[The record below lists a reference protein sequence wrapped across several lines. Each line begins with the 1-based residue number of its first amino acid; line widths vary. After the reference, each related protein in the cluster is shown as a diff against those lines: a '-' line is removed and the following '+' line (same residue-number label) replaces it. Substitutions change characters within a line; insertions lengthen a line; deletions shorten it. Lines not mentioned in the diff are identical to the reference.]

1 MLKNFF
7 KTTFLSIIIVG
18 FLFPSD
24 LFLKKKIQIDDRFR
38 NGLKLSPDL
47 YKIWIGTKSDANI
60 NSQYRIEKKQKTTN
74 SKEYIPGLPT
84 VPSAPK
90 TISSNQK
97 HTSDFDYVVYVYID
111 NSYNTMALKNQM
123 RHNIIDVWSGLNHC
137 QECIVFE
144 AMAFQDDSM
153 KKEGLADNG
162 ISSDVEER
170 LKAAENAAKQLES
183 TLLELQ
189 EMQDAN
195 IAQERTIELQE
206 YELAQQKQQLLDDQ
220 FIELEEKLRELEFER
235 EEKED
240 AYNQM
245 KDFRMNYLEEQYK
258 MHATFKDSLLT
269 RYGQKL
275 DNIYDPIIG
284 CTDEKALNF
293 SLKANKSCDDCCR
306 YDENSSLYILGCM
319 DSAAVNF
326 DVAATQPCTD
336 CCSYEI
342 IGCMDQDARNYD
354 SLANK
359 SCLDCCE
366 YQQQSWVVW
375 LIAGLLTI
383 LIILSVFAIL
393 GNRKKVVYLKPKDQP
408 KNSSES
414 EENLEDKSK
423 AQTITAPSAPSPQ
436 PLVTPTQA
444 YVDEGVLQSEIRTQ
458 RQSAVAMSA
467 GQKEGATQIVKDWLS
482 ESKGEENSE
491 ENSEE

>member
-1 MLKNFF
+1 
-7 KTTFLSIIIVG
+7 
-18 FLFPSD
+18 
-24 LFLKKKIQIDDRFR
+24 
-38 NGLKLSPDL
+38 
-47 YKIWIGTKSDANI
+47 
-60 NSQYRIEKKQKTTN
+60 
-74 SKEYIPGLPT
+74 
-84 VPSAPK
+84 
-90 TISSNQK
+90 
-97 HTSDFDYVVYVYID
+97 
-111 NSYNTMALKNQM
+111 
-123 RHNIIDVWSGLNHC
+123 
-137 QECIVFE
+137 
-144 AMAFQDDSM
+144 
-153 KKEGLADNG
+153 
-162 ISSDVEER
+162 
-170 LKAAENAAKQLES
+170 
-183 TLLELQ
+183 
-189 EMQDAN
+189 
-195 IAQERTIELQE
+195 
-206 YELAQQKQQLLDDQ
+206 
-220 FIELEEKLRELEFER
+220 
-235 EEKED
+235 
-240 AYNQM
+240 
-245 KDFRMNYLEEQYK
+245 
-258 MHATFKDSLLT
+258 
-269 RYGQKL
+269 
-275 DNIYDPIIG
+275 
-284 CTDEKALNF
+284 
-293 SLKANKSCDDCCR
+293 
-306 YDENSSLYILGCM
+306 
-319 DSAAVNF
+319 
-326 DVAATQPCTD
+326 VAATQPCTD